1 MCKTGKFEYPAEDEK
16 CPDWEKCVL
25 GNEDEFAFD
34 LLGKGMKPFKSPEE
48 RNNKYSG
55 LGIGFDWSAN
65 QKATL
70 VQIRLKNYTKVLLIS
85 NRTKLNAMRK
95 LITLEMMPERCVGW
109 IVDAKNPLDVAGC
122 GRMDLKDIVFQKNHA
137 QRH

>member
-34 LLGKGMKPFKSPEE
+34 LLGKGMKPFNSPEE

-70 VQIRLKNYTKVLLIS
+70 VQIRFK
-85 NRTKLNAMRK
+85 KL
-95 LITLEMMPERCVGW
+95 C
-109 IVDAKNPLDVAGC
+109 
-122 GRMDLKDIVFQKNHA
+122 
-137 QRH
+137 QRSSHFKPY

>member
-55 LGIGFDWSAN
+55 LGIGFDWSVN
-65 QKATL
+65 QKATW

-95 LITLEMMPERCVGW
+95 LITLEMMPERCVG
-109 IVDAKNPLDVAGC
+109 
-122 GRMDLKDIVFQKNHA
+122 
-137 QRH
+137 

>member
-1 MCKTGKFEYPAEDEK
+1 MTTTETTQEVTTTENPFRLCKTGKFEYPAEDEK

-55 LGIGFDWSAN
+55 LGIGFHWSAN
-65 QKATL
+65 QKARYTL
-70 VQIRLKNYTKVLLIS
+70 VQ
-85 NRTKLNAMRK
+85 
-95 LITLEMMPERCVGW
+95 
-109 IVDAKNPLDVAGC
+109 
-122 GRMDLKDIVFQKNHA
+122 FQKTPYRSTGNLHY
-137 QRH
+137 QT

>member
-1 MCKTGKFEYPAEDEK
+1 MWYPPICIAWAEKLTKIFSSFRLCKTGKFEYPAEDEK
-16 CPDWEKCVL
+16 CPSWEKCVL

-70 VQIRLKNYTKVLLIS
+70 VNVLPIL
-85 NRTKLNAMRK
+85 NRTKLNVMRK
-95 LITLEMMPERCVGW
+95 LITPETMPERCVG
-109 IVDAKNPLDVAGC
+109 
-122 GRMDLKDIVFQKNHA
+122 
-137 QRH
+137 